1 MFVMLE
7 SQFQYTVSMK
17 SLPTM
22 MCMISVKLTLEVNQC
37 D

>member
-1 MFVMLE
+1 MFVMLA